1 MKNFQSFITEE
12 NVNDGDIQIAVLTKV
27 SSKEKEV
34 VANQIKEYSD
44 KNKIPCHV
52 INTNNS
58 WVATNDVE
66 KGVITILDKE
76 GNKVDFKVAKT
87 VVFVRAGV
95 LDNEVGLALL
105 STFEKAGA
113 FMINNRDGMLTC
125 DNKMSTY
132 ITFNQNAIQTPRTSI
147 INNEASV
154 KDAHERIGGKFPVII
169 KTITGT
175 QGIGVSIVNDYKS
188 LISNVQSLWKFG
200 AELLIQEFLDM
211 KYDIRTIVV
220 DGVIVASTKR
230 VKPKEDFR
238 SNIHRGADSE
248 PYVLSKEEISL
259 ILNAYRCTGAYMV
272 GVDHTIV
279 NGEAYILECNGSP
292 GIGSNF
298 GNGKGKTTTNERL
311 IEKVLEHIGKVKSR
325 FVGSTQTAGF
335 VERLEIVGLGPFRAK
350 FDTGNGTRASM
361 FQVDKLEIKGKLV
374 KWEKDGKKF
383 TNNIIGVSHPRH
395 VDKIDKRPIVLVD
408 MKFNNRLYKD
418 VPIGLTTRDSMST
431 FLINRELLTRLKVA
445 VNPDRKF
452 VLSSYIEMADKT
464 DHEHDTE
471 REDEPIYSKRK

>member
-34 VANQIKEYSD
+34 VSNQIKEYAD
-44 KNKIPCHV
+44 KNKIPCHIV
-52 INTNNS
+52 NTRKA
-58 WVATNDVE
+58 WVSTNDIE
-66 KGVITILDKE
+66 KGLISVSDIKGDR
-76 GNKVDFKVAKT
+76 VDFDISKT

-95 LDNEVGLALL
+95 LDDEVGLALL

-113 FMINNRDGMLTC
+113 FMINNRNGMATC

-132 ITFNQNAIQTPRTSI
+132 ITFNQNGIQTPRTSI
-147 INNEASV
+147 INNEESV
-154 KDAHERIGGKFPVII
+154 QDAHKRIGNKFPVIV

-188 LISNVQSLWKFG
+188 MISVIQSLWKFN
-200 AELLIQEFLDM
+200 ADLLIQEFLEMDF
-211 KYDIRTIVV
+211 DVRTIVV
-220 DGVIVASTKR
+220 DGVIIASTKR
-230 VKPKEDFR
+230 IKPKEDFR
-238 SNIHRGADSE
+238 SNIHRGADSV
-248 PYVLSKEEISL
+248 PYILSDNEKKL
-259 ILNAYRCTGAYMV
+259 ILDAYRTTGAYMV

-279 NGEAYILECNGSP
+279 NGKAYILECNGSP

-298 GNGKGKTTTNERL
+298 GNGDGKKTTNERL
-311 IEKVLEHIGKVKSR
+311 IEKILEHVGKVKSR
-325 FVGSTQTAGF
+325 FVGSTQTAGY

-350 FDTGNGTRASM
+350 FDTGNGTKASM
-361 FQVDKLEIKGKLV
+361 FHVDKLEIKGKIA
-374 KWEKDGKKF
+374 KWERDGKKF
-383 TNNIIGVSHPRH
+383 TNRIVGVSHPTH

-408 MKFNNRLYKD
+408 LKFNNKLYKD
-418 VPIGLTTRDSMST
+418 VPIGLTTRDSKST

-452 VLSSYIEMADKT
+452 VLSSYIERGDNN
-464 DHEHDTE
+464 DIDY
-471 REDEPIYSKRK
+471 R

>member
-27 SSKEKEV
+27 SSKKKEV
-34 VANQIKEYSD
+34 VSNKIKEYSD

-325 FVGSTQTAGF
+325 FVGSTQVAGY
-335 VERLEIVGLGPFRAK
+335 VERLEIIGLGPFRAK

-383 TNNIIGVSHPRH
+383 TNNIVGVSRPMH
-395 VDKIDKRPIVLVD
+395 VDQIDKRPIILVD
-408 MKFNNRLYKD
+408 IKFNNKLYKD
-418 VPIGLTTRDSMST
+418 VPIGLTTRDSKST

-452 VLSSYIEMADKT
+452 VLSSYIKRGDKN
-464 DHEHDTE
+464 D
-471 REDEPIYSKRK
+471 EDYRDPR

>member
-27 SSKEKEV
+27 SSKEKEI
-34 VANQIKEYSD
+34 VANQIKEYAD
-44 KNKIPCHV
+44 KNKIPCHI
-52 INTNNS
+52 INTRRAWIS
-58 WVATNDVE
+58 TNDVE
-66 KGVITILDKE
+66 RGLISVSDKE
-76 GNKVDFKVAKT
+76 GNKVDFEIPKT

-95 LDNEVGLALL
+95 LDDEVGLALL

-132 ITFNQNAIQTPRTSI
+132 ITFNQNGIQTPRTSI
-147 INNEASV
+147 INNEESV
-154 KDAHERIGGKFPVII
+154 QDAHKRIGGKFPVII

-188 LISNVQSLWKFG
+188 MISVIQSLWKFN
-200 AELLIQEFLDM
+200 ADLLIQEFLEMDF
-211 KYDIRTIVV
+211 DIRTIVV
-220 DGVIVASTKR
+220 DGVIIASTKR
-230 VKPKEDFR
+230 IKPKEDFR

-248 PYVLSKEEISL
+248 PYVLSKEEKKL
-259 ILNAYRCTGAYMV
+259 ILDAYRTTGAYMV

-279 NGEAYILECNGSP
+279 NGKSYILECNGSP

-298 GNGKGKTTTNERL
+298 GNGDGKTTTNERL
-311 IEKVLEHIGKVKSR
+311 IEKVLDHVGKVKSR

-335 VERLEIVGLGPFRAK
+335 VERLEIVGLGPYRAK

-361 FQVDKLEIKGKLV
+361 FHVDKLEIKGKTAR
-374 KWEKDGKKF
+374 WERDGKKF
-383 TNNIIGVSHPRH
+383 VNNIVGVSRPVH
-395 VDKIDKRPIVLVD
+395 VDQIDKRPIVLVD
-408 MKFNNRLYKD
+408 IKFNNKLYKD
-418 VPIGLTTRDSMST
+418 VPIGLTTRDSKST
-431 FLINRELLTRLKVA
+431 FLINRELLTRFKVA

-452 VLSSYIEMADKT
+452 VLSSYIERGD
-464 DHEHDTE
+464 DNDEDN
-471 REDEPIYSKRK
+471 REPK